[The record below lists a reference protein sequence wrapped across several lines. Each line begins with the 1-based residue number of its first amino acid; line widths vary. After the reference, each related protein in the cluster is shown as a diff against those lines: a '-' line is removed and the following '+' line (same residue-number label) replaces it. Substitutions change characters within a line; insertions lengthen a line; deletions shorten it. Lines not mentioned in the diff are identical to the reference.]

1 MGTVFY
7 GSYYSQAAH
16 NTFSY
21 TITYDTSIRQT
32 GLAMVGYFNATLSN
46 STYKVGQWVDVFSVM
61 IYIMRT

>member
-1 MGTVFY
+1 MGTVFQ
-7 GSYYSQAAH
+7 GSYYSQAAQ

-46 STYKVGQWVDVFSVM
+46 STYKVRLYSVRVDVFF
-61 IYIMRT
+61 IDMRA